1 MSSACWR
8 EPITTT
14 AATYS
19 AGCQKNEQTAIAAAI
34 ATHSSAVAPIAFAG
48 SRTDNS
54 LIVAG
59 GRRSGM
65 ILLVLC
71 GCFTT
76 GFLAMSSVGVSAR
89 RKVTILVI
97 RSASIVSFLSRP
109 SESVGLLIP
118 DSSLLETI
126 RI

>member
-1 MSSACWR
+1 MAAIECEGRREKPSPAQAPQRHRGCTRCADYRRSANASASSDSARRIRSACWR

-59 GRRSGM
+59 GRRSGDDPAC
-65 ILLVLC
+65 IVRVLY
-71 GCFTT
+71 
-76 GFLAMSSVGVSAR
+76 
-89 RKVTILVI
+89 
-97 RSASIVSFLSRP
+97 
-109 SESVGLLIP
+109 
-118 DSSLLETI
+118 D